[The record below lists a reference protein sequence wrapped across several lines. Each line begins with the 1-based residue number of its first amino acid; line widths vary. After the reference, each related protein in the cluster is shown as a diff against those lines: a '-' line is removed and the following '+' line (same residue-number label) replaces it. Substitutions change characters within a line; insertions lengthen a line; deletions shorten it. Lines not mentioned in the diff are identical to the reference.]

1 MLEQN
6 LRNFKI
12 LVGILIISWLYTGFL
27 RIYIFRSLANYLYFL
42 PYAIMI
48 LLFIYSIICLRHQM
62 VNLSLFILLNV
73 CFLTFQVF
81 HIMLSDISIVTG
93 IYGYCLYMLPIN
105 FLSLTRLLAEVNV
118 KDQFMKFMMFAATP
132 NLLLALLQTYV
143 PNSQYSRGIIDENN
157 ATTTGGFSRA
167 YGTFTAPAGY
177 AIFLSVLTV
186 CILIL
191 PKSKSNL
198 YTFVLYLEL
207 AALYVFSGSRTVFFS
222 LLVIL
227 GFNLVSNSLKHLG
240 KSFFGIVKATLGSIF
255 LFVVATQL
263 LAIGPFIALLER
275 VSRAR
280 TEESTSGRIFENIFG
295 FMDYIYQPFFGSG
308 LGSYAIGTV
317 GYENVS
323 QWIEL
328 DLIRNIFELGTVF
341 GLLWILFRFFLFL
354 YLPIKFIIR
363 ADQNSLLLFSST
375 APYLLFGPIAGQST
389 ISVGCWLVIA
399 IAISSSSARNTIN
412 K

>member
-48 LLFIYSIICLRHQM
+48 LIFIYSIIRLRHQM
-62 VNLSLFILLNV
+62 VNLSLFILLNG

-105 FLSLTRLLAEVNV
+105 FLSLTRVLAEVNV
-118 KDQFMKFMMFAATP
+118 KDQFMKLMMFAATP
-132 NLLLALLQTYV
+132 NLLLALLQTFV

-191 PKSKSNL
+191 PKSKNNL

-354 YLPIKFIIR
+354 YLPIKFINR

>member
-6 LRNFKI
+6 LRHFKLLI
-12 LVGILIISWLYTGFL
+12 GILIISWLYTGFF
-27 RIYIFRSLANYLYFL
+27 RIYLFRSLANYLYFL

-48 LLFIYSIICLRHQM
+48 LVFTYSIICLRHQI
-62 VNLSLFILLNV
+62 VNLSLFILLNG

-81 HIMLSDISIVTG
+81 HVMLSDISIITG

-105 FLSLTRLLAEVNV
+105 FLSLTRVLAAVNI
-118 KDQFMKFMMFAATP
+118 KNQFMKLMIFAAIP
-132 NLLLALLQTYV
+132 NLLLVLLQTFI

-157 ATTTGGFSRA
+157 ATTTGGFARA

-177 AIFLSVLTV
+177 AIFLSILTV

-191 PKSKSNL
+191 PKSKNKL
-198 YTFVLYLEL
+198 YRFILYLEL

-227 GFNLVSNSLKHLG
+227 GFNLASNGLKHLG
-240 KSFFGIVKATLGSIF
+240 KSFFGILKATLGSII
-255 LFVVATQL
+255 LFIIASQIL
-263 LAIGPFIALLER
+263 SIGPFNALIER

-280 TEESTSGRIFENIFG
+280 TEENTNERIFENIFG
-295 FMDYIYQPFFGSG
+295 FTDYIYQPFFGSG

-341 GLLWILFRFFLFL
+341 GLLWIAFRFFLFL
-354 YLPIKFIIR
+354 YLPIKFINR
-363 ADQNSLLLFSST
+363 ADHNSLLLFGST

-399 IAISSSSARNTIN
+399 IAISNSAARNTIN

>member
-1 MLEQN
+1 MLEKS

-48 LLFIYSIICLRHQM
+48 LIFIYSIIRLRHQII
-62 VNLSLFILLNV
+62 NPSLFILLNG

-81 HIMLSDISIVTG
+81 HVLLSDLSIVTG
-93 IYGYCLYMLPIN
+93 IFGYCLYMLPVN
-105 FLSLTRLLAEVNV
+105 FLSLTQILARVNS
-118 KDQFMKFMMFAATP
+118 KDQFMRLMIFAASP
-132 NLLLALLQTYV
+132 NLLMALLQTFV
-143 PNSQYSRGIIDENN
+143 PNSQYSRGIINENN

-167 YGTFTAPAGY
+167 YGTFTSPAGY
-177 AIFLSVLTV
+177 AIFLSILTV
-186 CILIL
+186 CVLIL
-191 PKSKSNL
+191 AKSKNNL
-198 YTFVLYLEL
+198 LKLFLYLEL
-207 AALYVFSGSRTVFFS
+207 AALYIFSGSRTVFFS
-222 LLVIL
+222 LFVIL
-227 GFNLVSNSLKHLG
+227 IFNFISNGLKQLDRSLLG
-240 KSFFGIVKATLGSIF
+240 IFKATLGSIF
-255 LFVVATQL
+255 LFITATQL
-263 LAIGPFIALLER
+263 LPIGPFNALLER

-280 TEESTSGRIFENIFG
+280 TEESTSGRILENIFG
-295 FMDYIYQPFFGSG
+295 FTDYIYQPFFGSG

-323 QWIEL
+323 KWIEL
-328 DLIRNIFELGTVF
+328 DLIRNITELGTVF
-341 GLLWILFRFFLFL
+341 GLLWIAFRFFLFL
-354 YLPIKFIIR
+354 YLPIKFIR
-363 ADQNSLLLFSST
+363 SAKRNSLLLFSAA

-399 IAISSSSARNTIN
+399 VAISSSIVKNPID

>member
-1 MLEQN
+1 
-6 LRNFKI
+6 
-12 LVGILIISWLYTGFL
+12 
-27 RIYIFRSLANYLYFL
+27 
-42 PYAIMI
+42 
-48 LLFIYSIICLRHQM
+48 
-62 VNLSLFILLNV
+62 
-73 CFLTFQVF
+73 
-81 HIMLSDISIVTG
+81 MLSDISIVTG

-118 KDQFMKFMMFAATP
+118 KDQFMKLMMFAATP
-132 NLLLALLQTYV
+132 NLLLALLQTFV

-227 GFNLVSNSLKHLG
+227 GFNLVSNGLKHLG

-354 YLPIKFIIR
+354 YLPIKFINR

>member
-48 LLFIYSIICLRHQM
+48 LIFIYSIICLRHQM
-62 VNLSLFILLNV
+62 INLSLFILLNG

-118 KDQFMKFMMFAATP
+118 KDQFMKLMIFAATP
-132 NLLLALLQTYV
+132 NLLLALLQTFV

-227 GFNLVSNSLKHLG
+227 GFNLVSNGLKHLG

-354 YLPIKFIIR
+354 YLPIKFINR
-363 ADQNSLLLFSST
+363 TDQNSLLLFSST

-399 IAISSSSARNTIN
+399 IAISSSTARNTIN